1 MCGLILHSPVIKIV
15 MLITGQMSALFGEVS
30 SHELSL
36 IFLL

>member
-15 MLITGQMSALFGEVS
+15 MLITGQSALFGEVS